1 MMPQQMSSPPDG
13 LAGRKKLGLF
23 GAFAVVLGFVVGAS
37 IFVLPGGLYSIA
49 GPAMLLSFAIAAIP
63 AALSCVI
70 AAQVG
75 SAFPTD
81 AANIVMVRRVLSPF
95 WGAATAWSFVGSS
108 IAALPLIAY
117 GFADYLAAIYAPLAP
132 HRSVVALSV
141 IALFTCVN
149 VVGAKLAATFQTLMV
164 ICLLAA
170 LLLFIIK
177 GAPSISFDYFSPF
190 APNGLRGVAFAVVP
204 AFFAYLGF
212 SLIVEIAGEVAKPER
227 TIPLALGLSF
237 GVITLLYLIVAAT
250 IIGVLPA
257 EDLSSSG
264 SAIAA
269 AAAKA
274 APGWPATFITAGAL
288 LATATTINAIILLA
302 SRDAAAFLASA
313 QGMQLTGSELTPAQ
327 RLTAVLVVGLAGL
340 ASAFAA
346 AAIASYAIATVIGFL
361 IAKSII
367 CAAALRLPAYF
378 GPAYR
383 DLAFK
388 LDQSKLRF
396 VSWALLIVTMVFI
409 VMSLLGEPG
418 ATIAILLYMAL
429 GTAIFGAGQWVFSRR

>member
-1 MMPQQMSSPPDG
+1 MSSPPDG